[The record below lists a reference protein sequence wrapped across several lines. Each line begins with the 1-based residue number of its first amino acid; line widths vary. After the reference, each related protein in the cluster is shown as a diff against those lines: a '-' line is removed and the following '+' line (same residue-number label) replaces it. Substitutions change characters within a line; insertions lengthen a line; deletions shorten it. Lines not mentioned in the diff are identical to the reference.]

1 VAVLGFQNKA
11 IHEKDCGVS
20 EHIVNPYGS
29 CTLGFLMDT
38 ASAEQLAWELLKKH
52 RLNNWYFR
60 FDYAKRRF
68 GSCDYR
74 KRTITLSK
82 HLTLL
87 NPKAEV
93 KDTLLH
99 EIAHA
104 LTPGDNHGQK
114 WQAKCVELGAK
125 PMRCYEL
132 EQVKQPE
139 PGYLLVCTKCR
150 KKYPRYRKTKGI
162 YVCRS
167 CCDRHNEGKPSHKYR
182 LYWLEVSL

>member
-1 VAVLGFQNKA
+1 MDLVAA
-11 IHEKDCGVS
+11 
-20 EHIVNPYGS
+20 EH
-29 CTLGFLMDT
+29 
-38 ASAEQLAWELLKKH
+38 LALELLEKH
-52 RLNNWYFR
+52 GLHAWKFR

-87 NPKAEV
+87 NPKSEV

-104 LTPGDNHGQK
+104 LTPGDNHGPK
-114 WQAKCVELGAK
+114 WQAKCLELGAR
-125 PMRCYEL
+125 PMRCYET
-132 EQVKQPE
+132 EEVNSPA
-139 PGYLLVCTKCR
+139 PSYLLVCTKCR
-150 KKYPRYRKTKGI
+150 KKYPRYRKTAGV

-167 CCDRHNEGKPSHKYR
+167 CCDRHNDGKPSHRYR
-182 LYWLEVSL
+182 LYWLEVSS